1 MKKLQKGFTLIELLV
16 VIAIIGILAS
26 VVLVNVNNARNRGR
40 AASVQSSLS
49 ALRGIMELEGY
60 AQDTNTYSN
69 PLTAGGKIAQ
79 LRATLI
85 ANGETVGTGDAATP
99 IRGNGGIGFW
109 FMAARTR
116 NGNAVDP
123 VFYCADS
130 SGATRFLTA
139 TQGAALNNAT
149 TQICP

>member
-16 VIAIIGILAS
+16 VIAIIGILSS

-60 AQDTNTYSN
+60 TQDTNTYAN
-69 PLTAGGKIAQ
+69 PLTAGGKISQ
-79 LRATLI
+79 LRASLI
-85 ANGETVGTGDAATP
+85 ANGETVAADTP
-99 IRGNGGIGFW
+99 IIGNGGVGFW
-109 FMAARTR
+109 FMATRTR

-130 SGATRFLTA
+130 AGATRFLTA
-139 TQGAALNNAT
+139 TQGAALSNST
-149 TQICP
+149 TQFCP

>member
-49 ALRGIMELEGY
+49 SLRGIMELEGY
-60 AQDTNTYSN
+60 TQDTNTYIN
-69 PLTAGGKIAQ
+69 PLTVTNIGKVVT
-79 LRATLI
+79 LRNALI
-85 ANGETVGTGDAATP
+85 ANGETVGGDTP

-130 SGATRFLTA
+130 AGAAKFLNA

-149 TQICP
+149 TQTCP